1 MEIRAVGLGLLI
13 CPTKTF
19 LIHNIDRIEPP
30 AAVDFNFHTSVRR
43 VLTHPPE
50 WICPGAE
57 MDRQIPA
64 FDSLHP
70 FRDVF
75 GLFPERPFRF
85 RRTNTV
91 QREKATS
98 PGSSSPKRSISTVMY
113 HYRQDHRVTREKR
126 KEGINGPERQN
137 RKKAWPAFGKII
149 LGKRNF
155 SEVFAFSA
163 DTVAGIG
170 GPFHPL
176 EPAEEGRARRDP
188 DCKSEEG
195 GGTAQLPELN
205 VTAFRLTI
213 RAATMHD
220 FRHCLRP
227 SLHAAST
234 NADAFL

>member
-1 MEIRAVGLGLLI
+1 MQASETRNWTTIKVLGASTEFPFEPDSPCSFIQDKEAEIIGQDCFTSSLGLDS
-13 CPTKTF
+13 KT
-19 LIHNIDRIEPP
+19 
-30 AAVDFNFHTSVRR
+30 
-43 VLTHPPE
+43 
-50 WICPGAE
+50 
-57 MDRQIPA
+57 
-64 FDSLHP
+64 
-70 FRDVF
+70 
-75 GLFPERPFRF
+75 
-85 RRTNTV
+85 
-91 QREKATS
+91 ATS

-113 HYRQDHRVTREKR
+113 HHRQDHRVTREKR

-155 SEVFAFSA
+155 KEVFAFSA

-205 VTAFRLTI
+205 SILLSSEGNILLTTEHKAKSI
-213 RAATMHD
+213 
-220 FRHCLRP
+220 LL
-227 SLHAAST
+227 SSEGNILLST
-234 NADAFL
+234 KHKSFPE